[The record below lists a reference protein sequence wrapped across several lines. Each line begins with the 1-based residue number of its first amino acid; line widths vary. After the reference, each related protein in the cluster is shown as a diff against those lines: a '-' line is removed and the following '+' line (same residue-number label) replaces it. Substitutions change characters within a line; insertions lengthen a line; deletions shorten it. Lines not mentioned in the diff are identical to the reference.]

1 MDPIEVVDNLLTF
14 ITVKEMSLH
23 GEHIEHAQKRL
34 SANPWVVDALKYL
47 KEQDGAAITLA
58 CSEWIDRVNP

>member
-47 KEQDGAAITLA
+47 KE
-58 CSEWIDRVNP
+58 